1 MSDELE
7 RVESERAELAEISR
21 YDFLGIAGVASAVAA
36 MAFSVIGMLR
46 LPKPRVLPD
55 VSSTVRL
62 GKPAEF
68 PPGTTA
74 MRPHQKVC
82 VISTD
87 EGISAVSLV
96 CTHLGCIVKLTESG
110 FECPCH
116 GSKFDDKGEV
126 LAGPAPRA
134 LRWLAVSQ
142 APDGTLL
149 ADRAKE
155 TAPDT
160 SYKAST

>member
-7 RVESERAELAEISR
+7 RVEPGRAGLAGISR
-21 YDFLGIAGVASAVAA
+21 HDFLGIAGVASAAA
-36 MAFSVIGMLR
+36 AVAFSVIGMLR

-55 VSSTVRL
+55 VSSVVRL

-68 PPGTTA
+68 PPGTIA
-74 MRPHQKVC
+74 MRPRQKVC
-82 VISTD
+82 VVSTD
-87 EGISAVSLV
+87 EGISVVSLV
-96 CTHLGCIVKLTESG
+96 CTHLGCIVKLTKTG
-110 FECPCH
+110 YECPCH
-116 GSKFDDKGEV
+116 GSKFDDDGEV

-134 LRWLAVSQ
+134 LRWLSVTQ

-155 TAPDT
+155 TGSDT
-160 SYKAST
+160 SYKATT

>member
-7 RVESERAELAEISR
+7 REPISR
-21 YDFLGIAGVASAVAA
+21 RDYLGAAGVGSAAA
-36 MAFSVIGMLR
+36 AVAFSVIGMMR

-55 VSSTVRL
+55 VSSVVRL
-62 GKPAEF
+62 GKPSEF
-68 PPGTTA
+68 PPGTVA
-74 MRPHQKVC
+74 MLPEENVC
-82 VISTD
+82 VIAAE

-96 CTHLGCIVKLTESG
+96 CTHLGCIVKLTEVG
-110 FECPCH
+110 FDCPCH
-116 GSKFDDKGEV
+116 GSKFDSKGEV

-155 TAPDT
+155 TGSDQSYQAT
-160 SYKAST
+160 S